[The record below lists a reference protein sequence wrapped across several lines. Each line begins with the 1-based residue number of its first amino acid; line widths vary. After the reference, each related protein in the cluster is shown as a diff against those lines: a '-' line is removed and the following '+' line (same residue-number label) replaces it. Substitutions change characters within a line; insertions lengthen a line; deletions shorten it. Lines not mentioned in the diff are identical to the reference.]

1 MLGCSSPQTLVD
13 TMIFMTGLY
22 FALRSG
28 DEHRQLRFE
37 PCQIEL
43 VERSGE
49 RPHLV
54 YTEDISKNR
63 PGGIK
68 GRKVK
73 PKVVLHHANLENP
86 DTLGASFV
94 SSSCTTVTVPKIG
107 QIMHSSE
114 ATQKARSSL
123 VFCKASREKHSGGNC
138 CKTLFLLYGLS

>member
-1 MLGCSSPQTLVD
+1 MKRLQKQGLGSKKRQAEPLTIEEKKLLWSTGLLGCSSPQTLVD
-13 TMIFMTGLY
+13 TMVFMAGLY

-86 DTLGASFV
+86 SRCFV
-94 SSSCTTVTVPKIG
+94 RIFKLYTTVSVPKIG
-107 QIMHSSE
+107 
-114 ATQKARSSL
+114 
-123 VFCKASREKHSGGNC
+123 
-138 CKTLFLLYGLS
+138 